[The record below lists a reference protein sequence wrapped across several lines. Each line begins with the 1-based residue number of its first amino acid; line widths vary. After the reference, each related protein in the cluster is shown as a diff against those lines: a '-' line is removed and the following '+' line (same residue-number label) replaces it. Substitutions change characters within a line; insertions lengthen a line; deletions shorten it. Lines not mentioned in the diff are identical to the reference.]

1 MPFDGI
7 TDAELDRLRR
17 MPKRV
22 ENPRARA
29 QRLEGREQYN
39 YTLTSEN
46 GEHHFQLY
54 TRQNTRPG
62 MEDSF
67 SCGLNVVKANGETLT
82 LCRYNGPSHPHR
94 NHLEDDGFAFVCH
107 IHIATE
113 RYLLAGRDA
122 ETFATTTDRFRTL
135 QGALHCLV
143 TDCAV
148 SGLEPT
154 PDEPTLFPVP

>member
-1 MPFDGI
+1 MTFDGI
-7 TDAELDRLRR
+7 TDAELDDLRR
-17 MPKRV
+17 MPKQV

-29 QRLEGREQYN
+29 QRIEGREQFN
-39 YTLTSEN
+39 YTLVSED
-46 GEHHFQLY
+46 GEHRFQLY

-62 MEDSF
+62 MADSF

-94 NHLEDDGFAFVCH
+94 NHLEGDTFEFECH
-107 IHIATE
+107 IHSATE
-113 RYLLAGRDA
+113 RYLQAGRDP
-122 ETFATTTDRFRTL
+122 ETFAVTTDRFRTL

-148 SGLEPT
+148 SGLETT
-154 PDEPTLFPVP
+154 PDEPTLFADP